1 MPKANNL
8 GGFVEHVECCA
19 VLSFREGNCKVTFPA
34 RNAQW
39 ICLSGTRYQAA
50 HGHTA
55 RLCDL
60 LFAWNR
66 SSTQRLSS
74 VLELKGGGMSVS
86 GVVEQLQQGA
96 QVIDGLLRGVTVTF
110 LPVLVHRGMLPIQVN
125 ELRRRKIQFRGAQ
138 CTIELA
144 RCGERLGGLSW

>member
-1 MPKANNL
+1 
-8 GGFVEHVECCA
+8 
-19 VLSFREGNCKVTFPA
+19 
-34 RNAQW
+34 
-39 ICLSGTRYQAA
+39 
-50 HGHTA
+50 
-55 RLCDL
+55 
-60 LFAWNR
+60 
-66 SSTQRLSS
+66 
-74 VLELKGGGMSVS
+74 MSVS